1 MATEKYVIEVKRKM
15 VEDNGQETE
24 LSQKYNANNP
34 TQSTAAI
41 DRASIIKNSVVF
53 VQSARVITTAFNFMT
68 SNYGNITGD
77 SVAQHD
83 IDLTLSVLGE
93 TANIVTSFVVGG
105 WVGGVVALVGTGLKY
120 GTQLGQARIQQI
132 NTNAQINQYRERI
145 GNVISKGGRR

>member
-53 VQSARVITTAFNFMT
+53 VQSARVVATVFNFAV

-77 SVAQHD
+77 SIAQHN
-83 IDLTLSVLGE
+83 IDVALSVLGE
-93 TANIVTSFVVGG
+93 TANVITSFVVGG
-105 WVGGVVALVGTGLKY
+105 AIGGVVAMVGTGLKY
-120 GTQLGQARIQQI
+120 STQLAQQSIAI
-132 NTNAQINQYRERI
+132 NNQNAQINQYRERI

>member
-53 VQSARVITTAFNFMT
+53 VQSARVITTAFNFAV

-105 WVGGVVALVGTGLKY
+105 WVGGLVAMVGTGLKY
-120 GTQLGQARIQQI
+120 CTQLGQAKIQQI

>member
-15 VEDNGQETE
+15 VDDSGRETE
-24 LSQKYNANNP
+24 LSQKYNANTP
-34 TQSTAAI
+34 TQSSAPI
-41 DRASIIKNSVVF
+41 ERASILKNSVVF

-83 IDLTLSVLGE
+83 IDVTLAVIGE
-93 TANIVTSFVVGG
+93 AANIVTSFVVGG
-105 WVGGVVALVGTGLKY
+105 VVGGVAALVGTGLKY
-120 GTQLGQARIQQI
+120 GTQISQSKIQQL
-132 NTNAQINQYRERI
+132 NQNAQINQYRERI

>member
-24 LSQKYNANNP
+24 LSQKYNANTP

-105 WVGGVVALVGTGLKY
+105 WVGGVVAMVGTGLKY

>member
-15 VEDNGQETE
+15 VEDSGRETE
-24 LSQKYNANNP
+24 LSQKYNANTP

-41 DRASIIKNSVVF
+41 NRASIIKNSVVF

-83 IDLTLSVLGE
+83 IDLTLTVAGE
-93 TANIVTSFVVGG
+93 LANIATSFIAGG
-105 WVGGVVALVGTGLKY
+105 VVGGVVALVGTGLKY

-132 NTNAQINQYRERI
+132 NTNAQISQYRERI

>member
-24 LSQKYNANNP
+24 LSQKHNANTP

-105 WVGGVVALVGTGLKY
+105 WVGGVVAMVGTGLKY
-120 GTQLGQARIQQI
+120 GTQLGQAKIQQI

>member
-53 VQSARVITTAFNFMT
+53 VQSARVITTAFNFAV

-105 WVGGVVALVGTGLKY
+105 WVGGVVAMVGTGLKY

>member
-15 VEDNGQETE
+15 VEDSGRETE

-53 VQSARVITTAFNFMT
+53 VQSARVITTAFNFAV

-77 SVAQHD
+77 LVAQHD

-105 WVGGVVALVGTGLKY
+105 WVGGLVAMVGTGLKY
-120 GTQLGQARIQQI
+120 STQLGQAKIQQI

>member
-15 VEDNGQETE
+15 VEDNGQETQI
-24 LSQKYNANNP
+24 SQKYNANNP

-53 VQSARVITTAFNFMT
+53 VQSARVITTAFNFAV

-105 WVGGVVALVGTGLKY
+105 WVGGLVAMVGTGLKY
-120 GTQLGQARIQQI
+120 GTQLGQAKIQQI

>member
-53 VQSARVITTAFNFMT
+53 VQSARVITTAFNFAV

-93 TANIVTSFVVGG
+93 AANIVTSFVVGG
-105 WVGGVVALVGTGLKY
+105 WVGGVVAMVGTGLKY
-120 GTQLGQARIQQI
+120 GTQLGQAKIQQI

>member
-15 VEDNGQETE
+15 VDDSGRETE

-53 VQSARVITTAFNFMT
+53 VQSARVITTAFNFAV

-105 WVGGVVALVGTGLKY
+105 WVGGVVAMVGTGLKY

-132 NTNAQINQYRERI
+132 NTNAQISQYRERI

>member
-15 VEDNGQETE
+15 VEDSGRETE
-24 LSQKYNANNP
+24 LSQKYNANTP

-53 VQSARVITTAFNFMT
+53 VQSARVITTAFNFAV

-105 WVGGVVALVGTGLKY
+105 WVGGIVAMVGTGLKY
-120 GTQLGQARIQQI
+120 GTQLGQAKIQQI
-132 NTNAQINQYRERI
+132 NTNAQINQYKERI